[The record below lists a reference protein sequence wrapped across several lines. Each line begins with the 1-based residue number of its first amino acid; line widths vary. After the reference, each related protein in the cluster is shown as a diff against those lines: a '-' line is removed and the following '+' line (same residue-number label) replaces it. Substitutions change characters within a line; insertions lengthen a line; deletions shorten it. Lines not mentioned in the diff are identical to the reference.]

1 MSCCSHGRFREKSYL
16 GGNSAKLGWQIKISV
31 FPKLADQ
38 KESFLLL
45 WQIKNKNKKLDLPQP
60 SAKQKRRT
68 VSALRLAVL
77 LSFKVLP
84 PV

>member
-1 MSCCSHGRFREKSYL
+1 MKNLNFDLPEKP
-16 GGNSAKLGWQIKISV
+16 GWQIKISV

-38 KESFLLL
+38 TESFLLL
-45 WQIKNKNKKLDLPQP
+45 WQIKNKNQKLDLPQP
-60 SAKQKRRT
+60 STKQKRRT